1 MIGSQRVQNALIRAG
16 RSVAVQARGLVFLV
30 TTVIGD
36 GHDIILVGVGGA
48 PGEH

>member
-1 MIGSQRVQNALIRAG
+1 MIGSQRVQNALIRAAG
-16 RSVAVQARGLVFLV
+16 GSVHARRLVFLV

-36 GHDIILVGVGGA
+36 GHDIILVGGGGA